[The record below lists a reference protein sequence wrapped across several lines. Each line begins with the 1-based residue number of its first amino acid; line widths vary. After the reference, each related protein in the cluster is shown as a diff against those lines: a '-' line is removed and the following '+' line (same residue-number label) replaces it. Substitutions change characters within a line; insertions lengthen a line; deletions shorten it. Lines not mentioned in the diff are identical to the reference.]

1 MFNSLFD
8 PQHRSSMVSPVST
21 LDNATH
27 VAIRSAVTL
36 FAAAATFSANEIV
49 FDNPLDYFETAVTI
63 LMFFIG
69 LAVTT
74 IFYMVHTIWTL

>member
-1 MFNSLFD
+1 MS
-8 PQHRSSMVSPVST
+8 
-21 LDNATH
+21 
-27 VAIRSAVTL
+27 L

-49 FDNPLDYFETAVTI
+49 FDSPLDYFETAVTI

-74 IFYMVHTIWTL
+74 LFYMVHTIWTL